1 MEMYDCLPCSFS
13 PILVRAIFADL
24 QQARVITGF
33 ESKKLRDPSGV
44 VRVQSKKSPEVMAIT
59 ADILRA
65 HGFANESQLL
75 LGKQTRPSF
84 PCLCH
89 VVCIGAFIYKPGQ
102 TSVINTVVPR
112 FLVPLHIAHCSHS
125 HDYSVGTAESYVLCV
140 IRVHARLCR
149 SNTVQYCTV
158 QCAFG
163 TRNCE
168 MIVTT
173 AQ

>member
-1 MEMYDCLPCSFS
+1 MEMCDCLSCPFS

-102 TSVINTVVPR
+102 TSVN
-112 FLVPLHIAHCSHS
+112 L
-125 HDYSVGTAESYVLCV
+125 Y
-140 IRVHARLCR
+140 
-149 SNTVQYCTV
+149 
-158 QCAFG
+158 
-163 TRNCE
+163 
-168 MIVTT
+168 
-173 AQ
+173 